1 MKKGGNIGL
10 PFGLCEKYGIQL
22 PPNARPRNAWAA
34 LKNKTG
40 MSPEDFYKDLR
51 QEAGSE
57 RVLTKAGSADEKYLN
72 EKQIIKSAKERGIQY
87 RAVYSNTVSLSPEEI
102 VSKVGGGDKTEG
114 SCVSVALAY
123 IGNLMGYNV
132 LDYRGGE
139 SQQFFAKNA
148 NFKQLIQDL
157 SLNAIS
163 AKGYDDF
170 KLSYQVLEKA
180 EKGKKYLLLTGKHA
194 ALVRRNEMGFEYLEL
209 QSATDNGYKRLSTRK
224 LKERLGCQ
232 HSHTIYGNR
241 LSVDSFLVDLGG
253 FKNNRGFQEVLGYLN
268 TAQNNKKKGIEGYEK

>member
-1 MKKGGNIGL
+1 
-10 PFGLCEKYGIQL
+10 
-22 PPNARPRNAWAA
+22 
-34 LKNKTG
+34 
-40 MSPEDFYKDLR
+40 
-51 QEAGSE
+51 
-57 RVLTKAGSADEKYLN
+57 
-72 EKQIIKSAKERGIQY
+72 
-87 RAVYSNTVSLSPEEI
+87 
-102 VSKVGGGDKTEG
+102 
-114 SCVSVALAY
+114 
-123 IGNLMGYNV
+123 MGYNV

-180 EKGKKYLLLTGKHA
+180 EKDKEYLLLTGKHA

-224 LKERLGCQ
+224 LKERFGCQ

-268 TAQNNKKKGIEGYEK
+268 TAQNNQKKGIEGYEK